1 MIAALNMTD
10 IAKKTGLI
18 TDAKLLELQLR
29 CPVIPICARKRKGID
44 NLKKQLEALK
54 KQGEDEYSPKV
65 GRQIKKAEKKL
76 KEAA

>member
-1 MIAALNMTD
+1 M
-10 IAKKTGLI
+10 
-18 TDAKLLELQLR
+18 
-29 CPVIPICARKRKGID
+29 PKRKKKSAHTERTLKNIRID

-54 KQGEDEYSPKV
+54 KEGEDEYSPKV